1 MQISFHDANG
11 TLWISCIRGPFTREG
26 TGWWEGALF
35 HWDLGRWTSLDDAL
49 VFKIWRMVI
58 GPQAD
63 SPSREV

>member
-1 MQISFHDANG
+1 MDLLHQG
-11 TLWISCIRGPFTREG
+11 TLHQGGDRVVGR
-26 TGWWEGALF
+26 ALF